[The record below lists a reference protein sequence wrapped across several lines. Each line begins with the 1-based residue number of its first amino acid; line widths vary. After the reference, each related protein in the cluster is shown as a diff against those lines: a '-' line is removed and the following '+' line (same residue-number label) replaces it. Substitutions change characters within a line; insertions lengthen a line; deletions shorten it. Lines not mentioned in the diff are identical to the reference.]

1 MKMKTFKIGDFI
13 TFGGA
18 IVSDV
23 RKVELHETLTVSD
36 GRKLDFDG
44 SYYAADVP
52 KPGGGNAV
60 KGMMLGADFYMLL
73 CYENLSGK
81 MEQGLIPP
89 KERLIEQ
96 PEPPLCRFWSEPAN
110 ACYRNRQL
118 VKDRLALLQLPSPLD
133 NPLRP
138 LCASLAPQSETTEY
152 FRPGLG
158 LCELLFSRLKNSNL
172 FYNSLTILLADRNR
186 TGTNWSADRQN
197 KVSLPKEPY
206 FFMRC

>member
-23 RKVELHETLTVSD
+23 RKIELHETLTASG
-36 GRKLDFDG
+36 GRRLNFDG

-52 KPGGGNAV
+52 EPGGGDAV

-96 PEPPLCRFWSEPAN
+96 PEPPLCRFWS
-110 ACYRNRQL
+110 

-172 FYNSLTILLADRNR
+172 FYNSLTILLA
-186 TGTNWSADRQN
+186 GQ
-197 KVSLPKEPY
+197 EPNGY
-206 FFMRC
+206 ELER

>member
-23 RKVELHETLTVSD
+23 RKVELHETLTASD

-52 KPGGGNAV
+52 KPGGGDAV

-81 MEQGLIPP
+81 MEQTTLRRLSDLNDELFDVCEALQAALRSAPAADGGIEAARWYRAEIAARTRQAGELIS
-89 KERLIEQ
+89 RLET
-96 PEPPLCRFWSEPAN
+96 LMPADVWPFPTY
-110 ACYRNRQL
+110 A
-118 VKDRLALLQLPSPLD
+118 DI
-133 NPLRP
+133 
-138 LCASLAPQSETTEY
+138 
-152 FRPGLG
+152 
-158 LCELLFSRLKNSNL
+158 LFS
-172 FYNSLTILLADRNR
+172 
-186 TGTNWSADRQN
+186 
-197 KVSLPKEPY
+197 V
-206 FFMRC
+206 

>member
-81 MEQGLIPP
+81 IHV
-89 KERLIEQ
+89 
-96 PEPPLCRFWSEPAN
+96 
-110 ACYRNRQL
+110 
-118 VKDRLALLQLPSPLD
+118 VKRMS
-133 NPLRP
+133 
-138 LCASLAPQSETTEY
+138 
-152 FRPGLG
+152 
-158 LCELLFSRLKNSNL
+158 
-172 FYNSLTILLADRNR
+172 
-186 TGTNWSADRQN
+186 SA
-197 KVSLPKEPY
+197 VYSVFVLSVI
-206 FFMRC
+206 

>member
-23 RKVELHETLTVSD
+23 RKVELYETLTASG
-36 GRKLDFDG
+36 GRRLNFDG

-52 KPGGGNAV
+52 KPGGGDAV

-172 FYNSLTILLADRNR
+172 FYNSLTILLA
-186 TGTNWSADRQN
+186 GQ
-197 KVSLPKEPY
+197 EPNGY
-206 FFMRC
+206 ELER

>member
-23 RKVELHETLTVSD
+23 RKVELHETLTASG
-36 GRKLDFDG
+36 GRRLNFDG

-52 KPGGGNAV
+52 KPGGGDAV

-138 LCASLAPQSETTEY
+138 QSETTEY

-172 FYNSLTILLADRNR
+172 FYNSLTILLA
-186 TGTNWSADRQN
+186 GQ
-197 KVSLPKEPY
+197 EPNGY
-206 FFMRC
+206 ELER

>member
-1 MKMKTFKIGDFI
+1 MNPLKPILRQKRLQHQKWM
-13 TFGGA
+13 
-18 IVSDV
+18 SDQQ
-23 RKVELHETLTVSD
+23 
-36 GRKLDFDG
+36 
-44 SYYAADVP
+44 P
-52 KPGGGNAV
+52 
-60 KGMMLGADFYMLL
+60 
-73 CYENLSGK
+73 
-81 MEQGLIPP
+81 GLIPP

-172 FYNSLTILLADRNR
+172 FYNSLTILLA
-186 TGTNWSADRQN
+186 GQ
-197 KVSLPKEPY
+197 EPNGY
-206 FFMRC
+206 ELER

>member
-1 MKMKTFKIGDFI
+1 M
-13 TFGGA
+13 
-18 IVSDV
+18 SDV
-23 RKVELHETLTVSD
+23 RKVELHETLTASD

-44 SYYAADVP
+44 SYYAADVL
-52 KPGGGNAV
+52 KPGGGDAV

-118 VKDRLALLQLPSPLD
+118 VKDRLAFCSCRRRWTIRCGRCAPVLRRSPKRRNIFVRDWGCANFCSAGSKTAICFTIRLPFCSP
-133 NPLRP
+133 
-138 LCASLAPQSETTEY
+138 
-152 FRPGLG
+152 
-158 LCELLFSRLKNSNL
+158 
-172 FYNSLTILLADRNR
+172 DRNR